1 MKCLVNSVAVQ
12 SRAALLAMTLVSAGM
27 QRRLKILAL
36 TTLTVVALSSVVMT
50 GSSQASG
57 MEATQISGIGFLDL
71 LDVCDSGS
79 VDADFAILM
88 VKGDLIGCHFV
99 FVEGWECSPSGTYRE
114 WGTEMF
120 VGSYN
125 GMEGTFETTYLFT
138 AKLEDCD
145 LNKEIFGRCQHPII
159 KDSGTGVFDGVTGRL
174 DFKDDVETG
183 ELFYKGHLRW

>member
-50 GSSQASG
+50 GSSLASG

-71 LDVCDSGS
+71 ECVSGN
-79 VDADFAILM
+79 ADYAILM
-88 VKGDLIGCHFV
+88 VEGNLIGCHSV
-99 FVEGWECSPSGTYRE
+99 FVDGWECSPSGTYFE
-114 WGTEMF
+114 WGTEKF
-120 VGSYN
+120 VGWYN
-125 GMEGTFETTYLFT
+125 GEFGTFETTYLFT

-174 DFKDDVETG
+174 DFKDDVETR